1 MSAASLT
8 SVAPRQQRCG
18 PRYVTLHG
26 YLSVFNSPS
35 LSSDWQCLSYGGCL
49 EVKVPYYQNC
59 SVLCCVRQLC
69 TTVCTQI
76 WAALKFMLSWGYIRF
91 CVFLKIWFVFL
102 CVSVLFYVTL
112 VLCCY
117 FCWVLFLFII
127 EPRDWLGRTSPKWP
141 ILCRVGR
148 KTLVH
153 LSVESLSLCRYKLTI
168 LRDSNSACRVYV
180 EVLRQYVCLCL
191 LAYLKNHVNFAKFSV
206 HVDHGS
212 GLVLFWRRWDTLRT
226 SGCVDNVMFARKDQV

>member
-1 MSAASLT
+1 M
-8 SVAPRQQRCG
+8 
-18 PRYVTLHG
+18 
-26 YLSVFNSPS
+26 
-35 LSSDWQCLSYGGCL
+35 
-49 EVKVPYYQNC
+49 
-59 SVLCCVRQLC
+59 RQLC

-91 CVFLKIWFVFL
+91 CVFFKDLVCIFVRFCVILCNFGFVLLFL
-102 CVSVLFYVTL
+102 LG
-112 VLCCY
+112 
-117 FCWVLFLFII
+117 LFLFII

-180 EVLRQYVCLCL
+180 EVLRQYVGLCL